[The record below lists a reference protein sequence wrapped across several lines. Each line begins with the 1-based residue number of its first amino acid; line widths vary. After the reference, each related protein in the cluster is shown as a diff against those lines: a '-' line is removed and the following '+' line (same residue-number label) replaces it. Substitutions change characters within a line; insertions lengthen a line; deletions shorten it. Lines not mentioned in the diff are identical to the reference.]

1 MKRYLKNLFIW
12 LFLGSLAFAGTGLEQ
27 RPGEPPFGLKVQGDA
42 KGTKLDGVI
51 SIEFYNCGPDPSPE
65 PKGTLCDAR
74 IALRLRQGN
83 TAALQMFFGDLTDVI
98 ASSPA
103 AVQTAIEDTL
113 EQQVVAAFF
122 PGQNLTTTLKNVTE
136 YGRIEVSTDFTPPS
150 IFVLADVQIA
160 VS

>member
-1 MKRYLKNLFIW
+1 MKYLKNLFIW

-27 RPGEPPFGLKVQGDA
+27 GPGEPPFGLKIQGDA
-42 KGTKLDGVI
+42 KGTKLEGVI
-51 SIEFYNCGPDPSPE
+51 SIEFYNCA
-65 PKGTLCDAR
+65 GTPVGTVCDAR

-83 TAALQMFFGDLTDVI
+83 TSALKMFFGDLTDVI
-98 ASSPA
+98 ASSPT

-113 EQQVVAAFF
+113 EQQVVDAFF

-136 YGRIEVSTDFTPPS
+136 YGRIDVNTTSTPVS